1 MKYFIDR
8 YVILIEKLG
17 ENPTRS
23 RRCERERLHM
33 MSLAQAGKAWR
44 SDELKSE
51 DLPIDDTTAA
61 RDSKGMGISISLAF
75 YYAM

>member
-1 MKYFIDR
+1 
-8 YVILIEKLG
+8 
-17 ENPTRS
+17 
-23 RRCERERLHM
+23 
-33 MSLAQAGKAWR
+33 MSLAQAGKAGR

-51 DLPIDDTTAA
+51 DLPIDATTAA